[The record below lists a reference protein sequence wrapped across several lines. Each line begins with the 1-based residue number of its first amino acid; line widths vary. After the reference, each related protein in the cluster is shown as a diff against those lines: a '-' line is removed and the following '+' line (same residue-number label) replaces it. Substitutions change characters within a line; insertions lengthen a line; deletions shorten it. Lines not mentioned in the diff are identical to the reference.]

1 MGTERVEAEP
11 EGAERVEAEP
21 EGAEPAAGRS
31 VDQCLGPGWAFGGAR
46 HAPRAERAA
55 TLQPAPSDARVAPA
69 TTTHPLVALQQAAG
83 NRAVAD
89 FVRARALAPRQ
100 VFAREPLDTPKGV
113 TTASVDD
120 AIKSGDP
127 DKLKPL
133 RPFPSLNLNQVRDIS
148 RLVIDKNW
156 VVGPDDERTIEL
168 AWSALGGGASMAEAD
183 WRLWKECED
192 YGAEL
197 KAVPWLYE
205 FRMTFAAKVRAS
217 ALDSLDKNVV
227 AIRAEAK
234 RLGIGTRG
242 EAAPAPTKESDD
254 AVKEQAKLAQ
264 AVADAQARQKQL
276 EDLEVGWD
284 APPSSDKSSAGGVQS
299 TQQQKAKFNPHAP
312 PHTPPRPED
321 GMADYQSV
329 KANYDGMTRTI
340 GSIVRQNP
348 ALYALTARDQM
359 GTMKNA
365 DLAGARAELAA
376 GLNGVLDDVAKT
388 RANIESSSL
397 GWQDLFPVQEKVLR
411 GPEYQSAFNR
421 EAIEDAIKEAGGD
434 AAAGAKLLSLV
445 TLALITAVEVG
456 TAGAATPVIAA
467 VISLAAS
474 GASATMSW
482 QEFSKLDT
490 AAKATV
496 SDDDAV
502 VTKEQA
508 DGAKLAALM
517 DTAIALIDVY
527 GVGKAVTAARPG
539 AKATVAALEGR
550 VKNAATLRSELGKIG
565 RGETVEGA
573 EAVVKESVEAMGA
586 AATVRSAGG
595 WAALEKAVG
604 ANGTKEVGA
613 WRDEVIHQAEE
624 AALQAAKG
632 EESEAARQAMAL
644 ASGFAQAAVSEALDV
659 IIEVFSG
666 PTDAEA
672 DEAVDVG
679 GQEAILDAR
688 TVAEE
693 YAESAPSG
701 PTATVAKLGRHQV
714 MRAPPIVTV
723 PVMPERLSRMTSDE
737 FETII
742 RQGVGSGYFRAQGL
756 PRMTVIDG
764 KLNAAM
770 NGYDGLGIAKEGE
783 QVHLFNLECKHVQN
797 LPEGMMHVPKLGDT
811 IFGVQG
817 GVGWN
822 REKASVLLKADN
834 EFAED
839 TLKYLEQAM
848 KRRVKGFHPHMLGD
862 ALAGALERAA
872 FVVFTPVWAPTHL
885 LLAQL
890 RGLARAG
897 TTGMLIRIAPKG
909 FRPPR

>member
-613 WRDEVIHQAEE
+613 WRDEVIPPGGGGRAAGGEGRGVGGGAPGDGAGAQASRRRPSRKRSTSSSRSFGPDGCRGGRGGRRRRPGGDPRRADGRRGVRRVRAFRPNGHRREARPAPGHARAADRHGPGDARASVADDLGLIRDDHPPGGWLGLLPGPGPSADDRHRRQAQRRHERPSRASGTRPPAWHRAAVPRQQRAE
-624 AALQAAKG
+624 AA
-632 EESEAARQAMAL
+632 
-644 ASGFAQAAVSEALDV
+644 
-659 IIEVFSG
+659 
-666 PTDAEA
+666 DA
-672 DEAVDVG
+672 
-679 GQEAILDAR
+679 I
-688 TVAEE
+688 
-693 YAESAPSG
+693 
-701 PTATVAKLGRHQV
+701 
-714 MRAPPIVTV
+714 
-723 PVMPERLSRMTSDE
+723 
-737 FETII
+737 
-742 RQGVGSGYFRAQGL
+742 
-756 PRMTVIDG
+756 
-764 KLNAAM
+764 
-770 NGYDGLGIAKEGE
+770 
-783 QVHLFNLECKHVQN
+783 
-797 LPEGMMHVPKLGDT
+797 
-811 IFGVQG
+811 
-817 GVGWN
+817 
-822 REKASVLLKADN
+822 
-834 EFAED
+834 
-839 TLKYLEQAM
+839 
-848 KRRVKGFHPHMLGD
+848 
-862 ALAGALERAA
+862 LAGARPVEDQLQIEFLGAGVRVAGPPAA
-872 FVVFTPVWAPTHL
+872 GVDPL
-885 LLAQL
+885 
-890 RGLARAG
+890 
-897 TTGMLIRIAPKG
+897 
-909 FRPPR
+909 

>member
-1 MGTERVEAEP
+1 
-11 EGAERVEAEP
+11 
-21 EGAEPAAGRS
+21 
-31 VDQCLGPGWAFGGAR
+31 
-46 HAPRAERAA
+46 
-55 TLQPAPSDARVAPA
+55 
-69 TTTHPLVALQQAAG
+69 
-83 NRAVAD
+83 
-89 FVRARALAPRQ
+89 
-100 VFAREPLDTPKGV
+100 
-113 TTASVDD
+113 
-120 AIKSGDP
+120 
-127 DKLKPL
+127 
-133 RPFPSLNLNQVRDIS
+133 
-148 RLVIDKNW
+148 
-156 VVGPDDERTIEL
+156 
-168 AWSALGGGASMAEAD
+168 MAEAD

-192 YGAEL
+192 FGAEL

-299 TQQQKAKFNPHAP
+299 TEQQKAKFNPHAP
-312 PHTPPRPED
+312 PHTPPQPED
-321 GMADYQSV
+321 GMADYPSV

-340 GSIVRQNP
+340 GSIVRENP
-348 ALYALTARDQM
+348 ALYALTAATRWDHEGRTWLVAERSWRQ
-359 GTMKNA
+359 GSTGSSTTSPRRA
-365 DLAGARAELAA
+365 PTSSPRASAGRTCSPSKRRCSVARS
-376 GLNGVLDDVAKT
+376 T
-388 RANIESSSL
+388 T
-397 GWQDLFPVQEKVLR
+397 
-411 GPEYQSAFNR
+411 FNR

-445 TLALITAVEVG
+445 TLALPTAVEVG